1 MKTLKIGKNKGL
13 ARIWLERKILSE
25 NGWRKGQRFAVHV
38 LNDEILLTVDS
49 LHNVPSDPPSR
60 HRVSGS
66 DERPV
71 IDLNGQWLQDFFDR
85 FADRNLWVPIDYT
98 VDASKVYGLIIITPV
113 LTTIDNRPFLPVTK
127 RRPQSMRR
135 FDDVFEEVR
144 HG

>member
-38 LNDEILLTVDS
+38 LNDPDEILLFQCRY
-49 LHNVPSDPPSR
+49 SDPLGR

-85 FADRNLWVPIDYT
+85 HKTTTHYT
-98 VDASKVYGLIIITPV
+98 VDVTKAYPDGLIVIRPV
-113 LTTIDNRPFLPVTK
+113 LKTADDQPFLPVTK

-135 FDDVFEEVR
+135 FDGVFKGV
-144 HG
+144 GPG

>member
-85 FADRNLWVPIDYT
+85 HKTPTHYT
-98 VDASKVYGLIIITPV
+98 VDATQVDGMIIIRPV
-113 LTTIDNRPFLPVTK
+113 LKTADDQPFLPVTK